1 MFSPVA
7 STIFAFRNADKTRNG
22 DVGRSVVTVGQG
34 VGVFK
39 EVAKYDNIF
48 AVGAKG
54 AIDAFNTVAKNNI
67 AFDYAGK
74 CLKFAADNVNPLICA
89 SGALK
94 VAMSD
99 DKVHDG
105 IVEATAL
112 AGMFAGE
119 AMMKDNFNNILSET
133 AFKNFAKKL
142 ADEDIM
148 KNLANSV
155 ENSKYTGKV
164 ASIIKGITFVMG
176 SIGSY
181 ALAQNLGEKYAQSIM
196 DTFGI
201 ESKKTDK
208 TKEQVE
214 EKLKEQ
220 KQEQPSTVQ
229 NNNQDATLPETEN
242 TKKTKINQKV

>member
-1 MFSPVA
+1 MFSPIA

-54 AIDAFNTVAKNNI
+54 ALDAFNTVAKNNK
-67 AFDYAGK
+67 ALEYAGK
-74 CLKFAADNVNPLICA
+74 CLKFTADNVNPLICA

-105 IVEATAL
+105 IVEAVAL
-112 AGMFAGE
+112 SGMFAGE
-119 AMMKDNFNNILSET
+119 AMMKDNFNNIFSET
-133 AFKNFAKKL
+133 SF
-142 ADEDIM
+142 
-148 KNLANSV
+148 KNLAKKASDKNILKKFADSV
-155 ENSKYTGKV
+155 QKSKYTGKT
-164 ASIIKGITFVMG
+164 AAIMKGIAFVTG

-181 ALAQNLGEKYAQSIM
+181 SLAQNLGEKYAKSIM
-196 DTFGI
+196 DAFGL
-201 ESKKTDK
+201 ECKKKDK
-208 TKEQVE
+208 QPQKE
-214 EKLKEQ
+214 EK
-220 KQEQPSTVQ
+220 P
-229 NNNQDATLPETEN
+229 APAP
-242 TKKTKINQKV
+242 IPA